1 MLILHMAVAG
11 ILKII
16 IQFTITPKYHESERI
31 KPVLMNEESLDFIG
45 KKVNRTLIFHIH
57 IKHAAY
63 DLKMLESMILAALQ
77 TIKKETCVVVGLKS
91 ALLIGI
97 EILLRQS
104 SI

>member
-1 MLILHMAVAG
+1 MIVAG
-11 ILKII
+11 ILKKI

-31 KPVLMNEESLDFIG
+31 KPVLMNEESFDFIG
-45 KKVNRTLIFHIH
+45 KKVNRALIFH

-91 ALLIGI
+91 ALLNCHG
-97 EILLRQS
+97 
-104 SI
+104 